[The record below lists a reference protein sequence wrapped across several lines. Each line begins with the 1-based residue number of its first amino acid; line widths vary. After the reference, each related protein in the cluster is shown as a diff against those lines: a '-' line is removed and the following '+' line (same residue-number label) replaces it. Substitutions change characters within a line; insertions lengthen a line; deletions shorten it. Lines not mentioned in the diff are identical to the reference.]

1 MAQEESM
8 MEMPLV
14 VPKVFYMALL
24 VFAIGFYF
32 IWSAMFGAWT
42 DLAVYTVTIILG
54 GLGLVGTLLYTIRE
68 REEAES
74 A

>member
-1 MAQEESM
+1 M

-14 VPKVFYMALL
+14 IPKVFYMALL
-24 VFAIGFYF
+24 VFAIAFYF
-32 IWSAMFGAWT
+32 IWSAMFGTWT
-42 DLAVYTVTIILG
+42 DLAVYSVTAILG

-68 REEAES
+68 QEDAGS

>member
-24 VFAIGFYF
+24 VFAVAFYF

>member
-8 MEMPLV
+8 TEMPLV
-14 VPKVFYMALL
+14 LPKLFYMALL

-32 IWSAMFGAWT
+32 IWSAMYGTWT
-42 DLAVYTVTIILG
+42 DLAVYTVTVVLG
-54 GLGLVGTLLYTIRE
+54 GLGLVGTLLYTVRE
-68 REEAES
+68 QEEAEG

>member
-1 MAQEESM
+1 MVQEESM

-14 VPKVFYMALL
+14 VPKLFYMALL

-32 IWSAMFGAWT
+32 IWSAMFGTWT
-42 DLAVYTVTIILG
+42 DLAVYTVSVILG

-68 REEAES
+68 RDDAES

>member
-1 MAQEESM
+1 MPQEETLT
-8 MEMPLV
+8 EMPLV
-14 VPKVFYMALL
+14 LPKFIYMLLL
-24 VFAIGFYF
+24 VFAIAFYF
-32 IWSAMFGAWT
+32 IWSAMYGTWT

-68 REEAES
+68 QEEAEG

>member
-1 MAQEESM
+1 MAQEEDM

-24 VFAIGFYF
+24 VFAVGFYF
-32 IWSAMFGAWT
+32 IWSAMFGTWT
-42 DLAVYTVTIILG
+42 DLAVYTVSVILG
-54 GLGLVGTLLYTIRE
+54 GLGLVGTLLYTMRE
-68 REEAES
+68 REEAGS

>member
-1 MAQEESM
+1 MAQEEDM

-24 VFAIGFYF
+24 VFAVGFYF
-32 IWSAMFGAWT
+32 IWSAMFGTWT

-54 GLGLVGTLLYTIRE
+54 GLGLVGTLLYTMRE

>member
-1 MAQEESM
+1 M

-24 VFAIGFYF
+24 VFAVGFYF
-32 IWSAMFGAWT
+32 IWSAMFGTWT

-54 GLGLVGTLLYTIRE
+54 GLGLVGTLLYTMRE

>member
-1 MAQEESM
+1 MAQEDDM

-24 VFAIGFYF
+24 VFSIAFYF
-32 IWSAMFGAWT
+32 IWSAMFGTWT

-54 GLGLVGTLLYTIRE
+54 GLGVVGTLLYTIRE
-68 REEAES
+68 REEAGS

>member
-1 MAQEESM
+1 MVQEESM
-8 MEMPLV
+8 EEMPLV
-14 VPKVFYMALL
+14 VPKLFYMVLL

-32 IWSAMFGAWT
+32 IWSAMFGTWT
-42 DLAVYTVTIILG
+42 DLAVYTVSVILG

-68 REEAES
+68 REDAES

>member
-1 MAQEESM
+1 MAQEDDFE
-8 MEMPLV
+8 EMPLV

-24 VFAIGFYF
+24 VFAIAFYV

-42 DLAVYTVTIILG
+42 DMAVYTVAIILG
-54 GLGLVGTLLYTIRE
+54 GLGLVGTLLYTMRE
-68 REEAES
+68 REEAGS

>member
-1 MAQEESM
+1 MAQEEDM

-14 VPKVFYMALL
+14 LPKVIYMALL

-32 IWSAMFGAWT
+32 IWSAMFGTWT
-42 DLAVYTVTIILG
+42 DLAVYTVTVILG
-54 GLGLVGTLLYTIRE
+54 GLGLVGTLLYTMRE
-68 REEAES
+68 REEAEG